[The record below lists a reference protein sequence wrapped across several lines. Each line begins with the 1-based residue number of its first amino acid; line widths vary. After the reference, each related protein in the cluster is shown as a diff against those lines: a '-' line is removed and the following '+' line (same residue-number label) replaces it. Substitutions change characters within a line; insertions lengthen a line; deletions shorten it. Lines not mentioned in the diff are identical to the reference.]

1 MATSKRVTT
10 VSGGM
15 VPDLW
20 PTLALSIR
28 HVHLVR
34 SSAERQLAANSQ
46 TVLGTI
52 APKAI
57 PQPEPTHGG
66 ADVPARIHSARLAH
80 GKLQVFC
87 GSFALHLLFQLMLS

>member
-28 HVHLVR
+28 HVHLVLN
-34 SSAERQLAANSQ
+34 SAERQHSLGQ
-46 TVLGTI
+46 FGLVLR
-52 APKAI
+52 
-57 PQPEPTHGG
+57 
-66 ADVPARIHSARLAH
+66 V
-80 GKLQVFC
+80 C
-87 GSFALHLLFQLMLS
+87 